1 MSKIKVA
8 VSIVTT
14 TSVMMEVEAEN
25 YDAAVER
32 IKERWS
38 NETLD
43 IDTQMAQED
52 TELVFG

>member
-25 YDAAVER
+25 YDAAVEH